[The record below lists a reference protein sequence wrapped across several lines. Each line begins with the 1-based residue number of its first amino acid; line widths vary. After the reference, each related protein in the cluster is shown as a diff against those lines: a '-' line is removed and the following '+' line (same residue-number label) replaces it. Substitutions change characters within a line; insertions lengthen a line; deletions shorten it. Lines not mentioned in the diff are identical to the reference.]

1 MQHQDLDRIRG
12 VKSLDPMFGDP
23 TLLSGPSATQR
34 LSRSE
39 RLGRWAD
46 LLEAQAGR
54 PLRALEDVEYVSP
67 AVRRDLRKEDSPLA
81 IAFADAE
88 LRADGLRGDRLGD
101 AMDYFGLSER
111 QAHWLLCDCHYGGR
125 MTASEVAARVR
136 DEARPLYDILRP
148 QLWASL
154 TGAAV
159 LAGALASVALL

>member
-12 VKSLDPMFGDP
+12 VKSLDPVFGRTP
-23 TLLSGPSATQR
+23 KM
-34 LSRSE
+34 SRAE
-39 RLGRWAD
+39 RLNRWAD
-46 LLEAQAGR
+46 LLDSQAGR
-54 PLRALEDVEYVSP
+54 PLRALEDVEYVTP

-81 IAFADAE
+81 VAFADPV
-88 LRADGLRGDRLGD
+88 LRADGLAGDRLGD

-159 LAGALASVALL
+159 LAGAIASVALL

>member
-12 VKSLDPMFGDP
+12 VKSLEPLFGS
-23 TLLSGPSATQR
+23 TTKM
-34 LSRSE
+34 SRSE
-39 RLGRWAD
+39 RLIRWAD
-46 LLEAQAGR
+46 LLDSLAGR

-67 AVRRDLRKEDSPLA
+67 AVRRDMRKEDSPLVV
-81 IAFADAE
+81 AFADPV
-88 LRADGLRGDRLGD
+88 LRTDGLAGDRLGD

-159 LAGALASVALL
+159 LAGAVASVALL

>member
-1 MQHQDLDRIRG
+1 MQHQELDKIQG
-12 VKSLDPMFGDP
+12 VKSLDPLFARG
-23 TLLSGPSATQR
+23 QK

-39 RLGRWAD
+39 RLNRWAE
-46 LLEAQAGR
+46 LLEALAGR

-67 AVRRDLRKEDSPLA
+67 AVRRELRKDDSPLA
-81 IAFADAE
+81 IAFDDPI
-88 LRADGLRGDRLGD
+88 LRADGLKSDRLGD
-101 AMDYFGLSER
+101 AMDYFGLSDR

-148 QLWASL
+148 QMWASL